1 MSLRPAKV
9 PIWAVIWN
17 LCLVYVVYMLC
28 RVGYVLENW
37 HLFGPGFGELSLGAL
52 LAGSLRFDTSA
63 ILYTNSLWV
72 VLTLL
77 PLRVRF
83 SKGWQVVCR
92 WLFVVVNALA
102 VIVNLVDAVYSQ
114 YTGRRTTA
122 TFFSEFRNEN
132 NLGSIVGVELL
143 HHWYLVLAGAAL
155 IAALWFLYRP
165 LTREAGPRRKE
176 INSLFRKGKTVKIP
190 TALPSAVALLLYLPL
205 AVIGMRGGASTAIR
219 PITIS
224 NANQYVNTP
233 SEAAIV
239 LNTPFSLIR
248 TIGNTTFSDP
258 GYFTPE
264 QLDVLYSPLHTPT
277 DEITNPPIDTLTHSP
292 IPALAHSPNIVILI
306 VESLAQEY
314 IGAFNDYPCATPF
327 LDSLIGESLTFEQS
341 FCNGRKS
348 IDGMPSILSG
358 IPMFV
363 EPFFLTT
370 YSLNNVSSI
379 AGELAHCGYS
389 SAFFHGAENGSMGFQ
404 AYARTCGFQR
414 YYGRSE
420 YKTDARFHGDAD
432 FDGTWAIW
440 DEEFL
445 QYYALT
451 MSEMQ
456 EPFCTA
462 VFTASSHHPFNIP
475 VRYRK
480 DFTQPGH
487 PMHTCIRYV
496 DHALQ
501 QFFAT
506 ASQQP
511 WYENTLFVITADH
524 TNVTEHAEYQTALGL
539 YRVPIILFDPSG
551 RLPRGR
557 QAAIAQQID
566 IMPTLLGIVGYDK
579 PYIAFGKD
587 LLANIPDSTLNSQH
601 SKFNIQNSKFNNWAV
616 NFNNGIYQYVRDS
629 TLLQFD
635 GSRLVGHYNYIQDP
649 LLQHNQADGGNL
661 PQPHLDHLKAII
673 QSYMQRMIGNRLVV
687 EK

>member
-1 MSLRPAKV
+1 MLLRPTKA
-9 PIWAVIWN
+9 PIWAAVWN

-37 HLFGPGFGELSLGAL
+37 NLFGPGFGKLSLGAL
-52 LAGSLRFDTSA
+52 LAGSLRFDTAA
-63 ILYTNSLWV
+63 ICYTNSLYV

-77 PLRVRF
+77 PLRIRF
-83 SKGWQVVCR
+83 SKGWQTVCR
-92 WLFVVVNALA
+92 WLFVVVNAVA

-122 TFFSEFRNEN
+122 TFFSEFRNED

-143 HHWYLVLAGAAL
+143 HHWYLVLAGILL
-155 IAALWFLYRP
+155 IALLWLLYRP
-165 LTREAGPRRKE
+165 LTTEAGPRRKE
-176 INSLFRKGKTVKIP
+176 INSLFRKNRTVKIP

-205 AVIGMRGGASTAIR
+205 AVIGIRGGASTAIR

-264 QLDVLYSPLHTPT
+264 QLNVLYSPLHTPT
-277 DEITNPPIDTLTHSP
+277 
-292 IPALAHSPNIVILI
+292 IPADTTAQPSPEDRRPIVEPTLNSPNIVILI

-379 AGELAHCGYS
+379 AGELANSGYS

-404 AYARTCGFQR
+404 AYARTCGFQQ

-420 YKTDARFHGDAD
+420 YKADPRFHGDAD

-451 MSEMQ
+451 MGGMQ

-462 VFTASSHHPFNIP
+462 VFTASSHHPFKIP

-487 PMHTCIRYV
+487 PMYTCIRYV
-496 DHALQ
+496 DHALE
-501 QFFAT
+501 QFFRT
-506 ASQQP
+506 AQQQP
-511 WYENTLFVITADH
+511 WYENTIFVITADH
-524 TNVTEHAEYQTALGL
+524 TNVTEHPEYQTALGL
-539 YRVPIILFDPSG
+539 YRVPVIFFDPSG

-557 QAAIAQQID
+557 QAGIAQQID

-579 PYIAFGKD
+579 PYIAFGLD
-587 LLANIPDSTLNSQH
+587 LLRTPADST
-601 SKFNIQNSKFNNWAV
+601 WAV
-616 NFNNGIYQYVRDS
+616 NYNNGIYQYVRDS

-635 GSRLVGHYNYIQDP
+635 GSRLVGRYNYLADP
-649 LLQHNQADGGNL
+649 LLQHNQAVGGN
-661 PQPHLDHLKAII
+661 PSAAPHLDHLKAII
-673 QSYMQRMIGNRLVV
+673 QSYMQRMLGNQLTT
-687 EK
+687 E